1 MAGDMTSMART
12 DKSFSDSRVKVPSGQ
27 TPVRPEAGSGAGSRG
42 PVLSGASKAS
52 ERRERNRSPQ
62 HQVKSAASSD
72 YQPKGDREGRAEHVA
87 AKAEDKRSRTG
98 GTLDLPG
105 VWDAGCGEGGERNRR
120 DPNRQPTSGKA
131 RSHKEKPKGGGAGR
145 ESEGLMVPM
154 KAVVQTA
161 GGTEPCFGRAC
172 EGDPAGSVAARPKPP
187 LEKVRGLQRTLW
199 ECAKRS
205 RTRRFHALY
214 DRIYRSDVLWEAWDR
229 VRRNRGA
236 AGVDGESFR
245 SIEERGVQ
253 AFLDELQADLRA
265 DRYRPSPVRRRYIPK
280 GDGKRRPLGIPT
292 VRDRVA
298 QMAAKL
304 VLEPIFEVD
313 FLPCSYGF
321 RPKRNATQ
329 ALEAIREAGN
339 RGLNFVVD
347 GDIQAYF
354 DSIGQQTLMGM
365 VEKRVSD
372 GRVLKLIRRWL
383 RAGVMED
390 GVVRSSLAG
399 TPQGGVISPL
409 LANIYLSFLDR
420 VWEAKC
426 KTLGLLVR
434 YADDF
439 VVMCATEEKAKEA
452 HRRLGIILG
461 RLGLVLHPEKTRQ
474 VDLRRGKE
482 GFTFLG
488 CDIRKKRS
496 IQRAPHLHFMQRWP
510 SGKAMKGLRSRI
522 HELTDSGRSG
532 IEDVN
537 ALIGLLNPVLRGWG
551 EYFRTGT
558 ADRQF
563 NAMDGYVHK
572 RILRWMWRRGG
583 QRRTLWRQDWPS
595 ARLHGIGLHRLR
607 GTVKYPTHAAPV
619 RPSLSRVR
627 EIRTHGLKGRACP

>member
-1 MAGDMTSMART
+1 MLASSTMARPAKT
-12 DKSFSDSRVKVPSGQ
+12 QSDSRVKVPPGEA
-27 TPVRPEAGSGAGSRG
+27 PVRPEAGSGAGSRG

-52 ERRERNRSPQ
+52 EGRERNRSPQ
-62 HQVKSAASSD
+62 HQVKSAASSEN
-72 YQPKGDREGRAEHVA
+72 QPKGVWEGRAEHVT

-131 RSHKEKPKGGGAGR
+131 HSYKEKPKGSGAGR
-145 ESEGLMVPM
+145 ESEGLVVPM
-154 KAVVQTA
+154 KAARQTA

-172 EGDPAGSVAARPKPP
+172 EGSPAGSVAARPKPP
-187 LEKVRGLQRTLW
+187 LDKVRGLQRTLW
-199 ECAKRS
+199 ECAKRN

-214 DRIYRSDVLWEAWDR
+214 DRIYRSDVLWEAWER
-229 VRRNRGA
+229 VRKNRGS
-236 AGVDGESFR
+236 AGVDGESLR
-245 SIEERGVQ
+245 AIEERGVQ
-253 AFLDELQADLRA
+253 AFLDELRADLRA

-304 VLEPIFEVD
+304 VLEPIFEAD

-339 RGLNFVVD
+339 RGLNYVVD
-347 GDIQAYF
+347 GDIRAYF
-354 DSIGQQTLMGM
+354 DSIDQKTLMAM

-372 GRVLKLIRRWL
+372 GKVLRLIRQWL

-390 GVVRSSLAG
+390 GMRKTSLAG

-420 VWEAKC
+420 VWEARC
-426 KTLGLLVR
+426 KPLGLLVR

-439 VVMCATEEKAKEA
+439 VVMCATKSTAQEA
-452 HRRLGIILG
+452 RRRMEILL
-461 RLGLVLHPEKTRQ
+461 RELKLELHPEKTKL

-496 IQRAPHLHFMQRWP
+496 IQRAPHLHFVQRWP
-510 SGKAMKGLRSRI
+510 SQKAMKSLRSRI
-522 HELTDSGRSG
+522 HELTDSRRSG

-537 ALIGLLNPVLRGWG
+537 ELIDQLNPVLRGWG
-551 EYFRTGT
+551 AYFRTGT

-563 NAMDGYVHK
+563 TAMDSYVHK
-572 RILRWMWRRGG
+572 RVLRWMWRRGG
-583 QRRTLWRQDWPS
+583 QRRTVWIDDWPP
-595 ARLHGIGLHRLR
+595 ARLHELGLHRLR
-607 GTVKYPTHAAPV
+607 GTVGYPTHATPV

-627 EIRTHGLKGRACP
+627 EIRKHGLKGRDCP

>member
-1 MAGDMTSMART
+1 M
-12 DKSFSDSRVKVPSGQ
+12 
-27 TPVRPEAGSGAGSRG
+27 
-42 PVLSGASKAS
+42 
-52 ERRERNRSPQ
+52 
-62 HQVKSAASSD
+62 H
-72 YQPKGDREGRAEHVA
+72 
-87 AKAEDKRSRTG
+87 
-98 GTLDLPG
+98 
-105 VWDAGCGEGGERNRR
+105 
-120 DPNRQPTSGKA
+120 
-131 RSHKEKPKGGGAGR
+131 
-145 ESEGLMVPM
+145 
-154 KAVVQTA
+154 
-161 GGTEPCFGRAC
+161 
-172 EGDPAGSVAARPKPP
+172 GSVAERPKPP
-187 LEKVRGLQRTLW
+187 RSKVQELQRTLW
-199 ECAKRS
+199 RCAKRS
-205 RTRRFHALY
+205 RTRRFHALF
-214 DRIYRSDVLWEAWDR
+214 DRIYRSDVLWEAWER

-236 AGVDGESFR
+236 AGVDGESLR
-245 SIEERGVQ
+245 AIEERGVQ
-253 AFLDELQADLRA
+253 AFLDELQSDLRA

-292 VRDRVA
+292 VRDRVV

-304 VLEPIFEVD
+304 VLEPIFEAD

-339 RGLNFVVD
+339 RGRNFVVD
-347 GDIQAYF
+347 ADIQAYF
-354 DSIGQQTLMGM
+354 DSIPQGKLMGL
-365 VEKRVSD
+365 VKERVSD

-426 KTLGLLVR
+426 KELGLLVR
-434 YADDF
+434 YADDL
-439 VVMCATEEKAKEA
+439 VVMCATEAKAKEA
-452 HRRLGIILG
+452 YRRLGIILG
-461 RLGLVLHPEKTRQ
+461 RLGLKLHPEKTRQ

-488 CDIRKKRS
+488 CEIRKKRS

-510 SGKAMKGLRSRI
+510 SQKAMKSLRSRL
-522 HELTDSGRSG
+522 HTLTDARRSG
-532 IEDVN
+532 VKDVGEM
-537 ALIGLLNPVLRGWG
+537 IGRLNPVLRGWG

-572 RILRWMWRRGG
+572 RLLRWMWRRGG
-583 QRRTLWRQDWPS
+583 QRRTAQMADWPS
-595 ARLHGIGLHRLR
+595 ARLHEMGLHRLR
-607 GTVKYPTHAAPV
+607 GTVRYPTQATPV

-627 EIRTHGLKGRACP
+627 EIRTHGLKGRCSR